1 MAPAD
6 RFSAGRLVGGD
17 HVPRGNGA
25 EVAGVVRPLKNP
37 PGGLECF
44 AAQRRTHAPLP
55 AAASVES
62 SYA

>member
-1 MAPAD
+1 
-6 RFSAGRLVGGD
+6 
-17 HVPRGNGA
+17 
-25 EVAGVVRPLKNP
+25 VAGVVRPLKNP